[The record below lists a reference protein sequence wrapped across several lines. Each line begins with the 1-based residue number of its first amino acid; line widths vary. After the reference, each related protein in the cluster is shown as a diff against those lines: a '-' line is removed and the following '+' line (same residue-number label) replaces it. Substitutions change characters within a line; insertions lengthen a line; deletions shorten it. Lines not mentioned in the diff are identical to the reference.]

1 MPFINKAI
9 KYIAF
14 EYGVIST
21 YITPLKFYQRN
32 RTEAF
37 KALQSWHRKA
47 FKAPFYRLLKAR
59 LTKLHR

>member
-37 KALQSWHRKA
+37 KALQN
-47 FKAPFYRLLKAR
+47 
-59 LTKLHR
+59 